1 MSDKPTNN
9 PFDNTDYDD
18 FKPVGEVVNKN
29 NLIYSLNYNTFSGEE
44 TCLKEKLVG
53 NFLNRANNLANIMD
67 EITEKN
73 LHTGRRLAFAI
84 NKILAPNSR
93 VVDNR
98 FPYFRGAGLVYRINE
113 KYGSAENKEI
123 KSFLTELKEYLQKTK
138 IGIVFPP
145 ELEKLLQEEAHYKE
159 DNAALE
165 GLLKVLEEHGIKR
178 ISGKTPAGASA
189 IVLTTTDNQM
199 VRIIR
204 EDTKKLQSLPP
215 TALQPLYT
223 IDNIDGFCIQIMPKV
238 HVLREI
244 LASDKLRAEYGIM
257 DDYELEKGKYL
268 LEEQNQWREDQA
280 AVWSPEIG
288 YDERNW
294 NIMMESIRESP
305 YPESISD
312 ENFAKKY
319 IGIKERNYIQQLKAD
334 SYKYGSYAW
343 DIDKDAKNIGL
354 IKDKNGKTV
363 PVIIDLEA
371 VASLKNT
378 PETFKEC
385 FTEREWD
392 IERTKK
398 LPPTNTDYLAAQ
410 KAHVERLGLEYGSI
424 KGAFNNAELEKEL
437 KDFADKRASQKNLAA
452 ENGHKYPE
460 NPLWVDVVKYGVSKS
475 ELGHHISNIEK
486 PSDKGFCHDI
496 RAQLEAKNA
505 IPARQSQNLK

>member
-1 MSDKPTNN
+1 
-9 PFDNTDYDD
+9 
-18 FKPVGEVVNKN
+18 
-29 NLIYSLNYNTFSGEE
+29 
-44 TCLKEKLVG
+44 
-53 NFLNRANNLANIMD
+53 MD
-67 EITEKN
+67 EITESN
-73 LHTGRRLAFAI
+73 LHTGRRLAFAV
-84 NKILAPNSR
+84 NKIFSSDGKEK
-93 VVDNR
+93 VVDTR
-98 FPYFRGAGLVYRINE
+98 FPYFQGMMLGYRIKE
-113 KYGSAENKEI
+113 KYGSAKNKEI
-123 KSFLTELKEYLQKTK
+123 DKFLTTLKEYLEKNK
-138 IGIVFPP
+138 IGIDFPP
-145 ELEKLLQEEAHYKE
+145 ELDKFLQDDIQ
-159 DNAALE
+159 DNKALE
-165 GLLKVLEEHGIKR
+165 GLLKVLNEHGIKR

-189 IVLTTTDNQM
+189 LVLTTTDNQM

-244 LASDKLRAEYGIM
+244 LASNKLRAEYGIM
-257 DDYELEKGKYL
+257 DDYKLEKERYL
-268 LEEQNQWREDQA
+268 LANQEQWREDQA
-280 AVWSPEIG
+280 ATWSPDIG

-305 YPESISD
+305 YPETISD

-371 VASLKNT
+371 VASLENT
-378 PETFKEC
+378 PEAFKEW
-385 FTEREWD
+385 FAERDWD
-392 IERTKK
+392 IERTKQ
-398 LPPTNTDYLAAQ
+398 LPQTDTDYLAAQ
-410 KAHVERLGLEYGSI
+410 KAHVARMGLEYGSL
-424 KGAFNNAELEKEL
+424 KGVLNGEQLQKEL

-460 NPLWVDVVKYGVSKS
+460 NPLWVDVVKSGVSKS
-475 ELGHHISNIEK
+475 ELGHHIRNITE

-496 RAQLEAKNA
+496 RAKLEAKNA
-505 IPARQSQNLK
+505 IPAR